1 MHHRECRKG
10 TEVGRSI
17 GSDIDLYHFQP
28 FLERWNKILVLLYG
42 SWLQDRRVVLALLQ
56 GDGVATI
63 LVVTVRRRGG
73 EF

>member
-1 MHHRECRKG
+1 MCITESAGRGRKWG
-10 TEVGRSI
+10 EV